1 MLDESHVFQVLILI
15 NSHIVSSDPDR
26 ESRGNGA
33 IPIKDDQDQSNEQYQ
48 NNVRVT
54 HWGRPHVGGGGD
66 LANTED
72 TDEVGEGGASQMLEI
87 AEKS

>member
-1 MLDESHVFQVLILI
+1 ML
-15 NSHIVSSDPDR
+15 
-26 ESRGNGA
+26 
-33 IPIKDDQDQSNEQYQ
+33 EQYQ

-54 HWGRPHVGGGGD
+54 HWGRPHIQSTAEGGGGD

-87 AEKS
+87 AEKSYKKSVFFP